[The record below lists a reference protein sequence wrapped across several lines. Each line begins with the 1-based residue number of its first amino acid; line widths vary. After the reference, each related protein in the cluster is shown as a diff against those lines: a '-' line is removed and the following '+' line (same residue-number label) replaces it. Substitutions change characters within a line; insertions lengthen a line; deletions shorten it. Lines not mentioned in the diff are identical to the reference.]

1 MKSVLSVLALSFGL
15 LALGGT
21 AVADDKKLFKPA
33 PKMKLSSNF
42 PVRSSQP
49 IPVFDPVMAAFDVWK
64 RMEPQVRA
72 AYPALVAK
80 DTQCRNA
87 EYSRS
92 EQTAAGCQA
101 TESLAQCERKLFER
115 CFRPAHDRFTRV
127 TDDYIRAG
135 DLLKREIGKH
145 MQAAR
150 GFSTTSR

>member
-42 PVRSSQP
+42 PIRSSEP
-49 IPVFDPVMAAFDVWK
+49 IPVFDPVSRAFDTWK
-64 RMEPQVRA
+64 GAEVKLRA
-72 AYPALVAK
+72 AHTELRAK
-80 DTQCRNA
+80 EQQCRNA

-101 TESLAQCERKLFER
+101 TDSVATCERKLFNHCSVPTFNRYQLLFQEY
-115 CFRPAHDRFTRV
+115 TRARGLLIRE
-127 TDDYIRAG
+127 TD
-135 DLLKREIGKH
+135 KH
-145 MQAAR
+145 MNRAVL
-150 GFSTTSR
+150 